1 MRRIKTWRDP
11 YDEGFSTCRPR
22 EIELHTGLTV
32 LVGCNGAGKTTL
44 LKNIAAELSK
54 TKTPVMFFDNLHD
67 GGHNAL
73 EKAGCSSNFK
83 LLASL
88 ITSSEGE
95 NLHTNIGEVIAQVRS
110 FLKEGVAKREKRRR
124 DIINAF
130 KEAGGEK
137 PDEEKEEVS
146 KERWLLFDAADSG
159 YSIDNVIELKDV
171 ITLMISDAN
180 KMGLD
185 LYIIISANEYELA
198 NGERCFDVNSG
209 KYLTFTD
216 YEDYKR
222 FILKSR
228 EKKDK
233 RYAKA
238 RCKLFVEKEQE

>member
-11 YDEGFSTCRPR
+11 YGSGFSTCRPK
-22 EIELHTGLTV
+22 EIELNTGLTV
-32 LVGCNGAGKTTL
+32 LVGCNGAGKSTL
-44 LKNIAAELSK
+44 LQNISAELNK
-54 TKTPVMFFDNLHD
+54 IEIPVMFFDNLHD

-73 EKAGCSSNFK
+73 ERAGCSSNFK

-110 FLKEGVAKREKRRR
+110 FLKEGITEREKRRR
-124 DIINAF
+124 NVINAL
-130 KEAGGEK
+130 KEVGGEK
-137 PDEEKEEVS
+137 PDEEEKVS

-171 ITLMISDAN
+171 ITLMMSDAN

-238 RCKLFVEKEQE
+238 RCKLFAEKEQC

>member
-67 GGHNAL
+67 GGHSAL
-73 EKAGCSSNFK
+73 ERAGYSSNFE

-88 ITSSEGE
+88 ISSSEGE
-95 NLHTNIGEVIAQVRS
+95 NIRTNLGVVIAQVRS
-110 FLKEGVAKREKRRR
+110 FLKEGITEREKRRR
-124 DIINAF
+124 NVINAL
-130 KEAGGEK
+130 KEVGGEK
-137 PDEEKEEVS
+137 PDEEEKVS

-159 YSIDNVIELKDV
+159 YSIDNVIELKEIVD
-171 ITLMISDAN
+171 LMLDDAKN
-180 KMGLD
+180 MELD
-185 LYIIISANEYELA
+185 LYVVISANEYELA

-209 KYLTFTD
+209 KYLTFND

-238 RCKLFVEKEQE
+238 RCKLFVEKE